1 MLTPLVA
8 KQMLLE
14 ALLVYKEKYISVIK
28 LQELLSKNIY
38 SIMSLVLYTQN
49 TKYKIYKS
57 KVLCLI
63 RTNLMTNI

>member
-1 MLTPLVA
+1 MLMPLVA

-14 ALLVYKEKYISVIK
+14 ALFVYKEKYISVIK

-49 TKYKIYKS
+49 TKYKICKS